1 VNPVRE
7 FGAAFVATWRGILA
21 DKAAL
26 LLLFVAGVVYS
37 FFYPLPYSR
46 ESVQQVPIAI
56 VDQDAS
62 ALSRQIARFAFAHP
76 AVQVRLV
83 TPQASEAQDLLWK
96 GEIAGTLFIPPG
108 LQREV
113 LAGRKAEVEIAGN
126 GVYMMLNK
134 AALNGL
140 AEAVGTVSAGI
151 EIKRNTAAAP
161 MPAQAQAQRKPVT
174 LASEPLFNV
183 REGYGSYMVPAVAV
197 LIVQQ
202 TLLMGICLLF
212 GTRVEQ
218 GGAHAPRPL
227 ASYLGTLGAFASVAA
242 INCLYYFGFVMWW
255 QDYPRGGNLGG
266 LLLFIV
272 LFAFAAAALGMLIGL
287 LFRTRERSLQ
297 LLIGTA
303 MPLMFVSGISWPAEA
318 LPQALRLARWLVPS
332 TAGIQGFV
340 ALNQLGA
347 SLWQVRFEAG
357 VLLALSV
364 VCAVA
369 GAYRW
374 TRCNSPLPRGIRQ
387 DTL

>member
-1 VNPVRE
+1 MTGVRE
-7 FGAAFVATWRGILA
+7 AGRAFAATWRAIFM

-26 LLLFVAGVVYS
+26 LLLFVAGVIYS

-46 ESVQQVPIAI
+46 ETVQQVPIAI

-83 TPQASEAQDLLWK
+83 TPRLAEAQDLLWR
-96 GEIAGTLFIPPG
+96 GEIAGTLFIPSG
-108 LQREV
+108 LQTRV

-161 MPAQAQAQRKPVT
+161 MPAQAGAQRQPVN

-218 GGAHAPRPL
+218 GGAHAARSL
-227 ASYLGTLGAFASVAA
+227 GSYTGTLAAFASVAM
-242 INCLYYFGFVMWW
+242 INCLYYFGFVLWW
-255 QDYPRGGNLGG
+255 QDYPRGGNFGG

-272 LFAFAAAALGMLIGL
+272 LFAFTVAALGILIGL

-297 LLIGTA
+297 LLVGLA

-318 LPQALRLARWLVPS
+318 LPEALRVLRWLAPS

-347 SLWQVRFEAG
+347 SLPQARFEAG
-357 VLLALSV
+357 ALLALFV
-364 VCAVA
+364 LCAAV

-374 TRCNSPLPRGIRQ
+374 TRGYKSLPRTERQ

>member
-1 VNPVRE
+1 VTEGLRE
-7 FGAAFVATWRGILA
+7 IGRGFAATWRAIFA

-26 LLLFVAGVVYS
+26 LLLFVAGVIYS

-46 ESVQQVPIAI
+46 EAVQQVPIAI
-56 VDQDAS
+56 VDEDAS
-62 ALSRQIARFAFAHP
+62 ALSRQITRFAFAHP
-76 AVQVRLV
+76 SVQVRLV
-83 TPQASEAQDLLWK
+83 TPRLADAQDLLWK

-108 LQREV
+108 LQGKV

-161 MPAQAQAQRKPVT
+161 LPVQAAAQRQPVN

-197 LIVQQ
+197 LIIQQ
-202 TLLMGICLLF
+202 TLLMGICLLL

-218 GGAHAPRPL
+218 GGAHPPRSL
-227 ASYLGTLGAFASVAA
+227 GSYVGTLAAFAGVAVV
-242 INCLYYFGFVMWW
+242 NSLYYIGFVMWW
-255 QDYPRGGNLGG
+255 QDYPRGGNFGG
-266 LLLFIV
+266 LLLFVV
-272 LFAFAAAALGMLIGL
+272 LFALAVAALGLLVGL

-297 LLIGTA
+297 LLVGVA
-303 MPLMFVSGISWPAEA
+303 MPLMFVSGVSWPVEA
-318 LPQALRLARWLVPS
+318 LPEALRVLRWLAPS

-357 VLLALSV
+357 VLLALFG

-369 GAYRW
+369 GARAW
-374 TRCNSPLPRGIRQ
+374 ASGNSPLSK
-387 DTL
+387 